1 MIGRIPDT
9 YLIPG
14 KGVDCSDTMA
24 LTVGDTATRWIALC
38 RDSSITALS
47 KDSANGMNH

>member
-14 KGVDCSDTMA
+14 KGVDCSDTRA
-24 LTVGDTATRWIALC
+24 FTVGYTATRWIALC
-38 RDSSITALS
+38 RDSSTTALI
-47 KDSANGMNH
+47 KDSADGMNH